1 VKPLPALVLAAVGE
15 HQPAAGAP
23 ILLACSGG
31 LDSQVLLQAAASV
44 LPASRLRVGHVHH
57 GLQPEADDW
66 LAFCEASA
74 RRLAVTCLT
83 RRLPPLPERTG
94 SGIEAWARRMRYRAL
109 AEMADEAGAT
119 LVMTAHHANDQI
131 ETHRLRSRR
140 GAGALG
146 LGAMRAGAPLP
157 GAAHCLLLR
166 PFLGVERRHILAY
179 VRAHAVDWVDDPSN
193 RDPRYA
199 RNRIRREIEEALQR
213 DPQTVATGL
222 AAIGGFQ
229 AAADA
234 IRRQAVADLAS
245 VRLLLEPPRL
255 PASLSRA
262 ALARLPAERV
272 AEVLRLWLQESGARM
287 PSRAK
292 LAEVTRQLVDSG
304 SSHARVRHDGRW
316 LLRYRDRVDMADA
329 LPDAVVP
336 TWFRWR
342 GESLL
347 EVAGHR
353 FAFRRTAAGI
363 HAGWLERADLLL
375 DSGRGADRLR
385 LQAASPSRS
394 LKNLALERGVPP
406 WLRQALPVLR
416 WNAHLLYAAHFGM
429 NHGMPGGMDF
439 GMSHGLERGLA
450 AAGPEGRPPL
460 ADRISIEWLAPPS
473 WSRWL

>member
-1 VKPLPALVLAAVGE
+1 MPTTSSKRIAC
-15 HQPAAGAP
+15 AAGGAP
-23 ILLACSGG
+23 AR
-31 LDSQVLLQAAASV
+31 SV
-44 LPASRLRVGHVHH
+44 
-57 GLQPEADDW
+57 
-66 LAFCEASA
+66 SA
-74 RRLAVTCLT
+74 RCA
-83 RRLPPLPERTG
+83 
-94 SGIEAWARRMRYRAL
+94 
-109 AEMADEAGAT
+109 
-119 LVMTAHHANDQI
+119 
-131 ETHRLRSRR
+131 
-140 GAGALG
+140 
-146 LGAMRAGAPLP
+146 AGAPLP

-179 VRAHAVDWVDDPSN
+179 ARAHAVDWVDDPSN
-193 RDPRYA
+193 QDLRYA
-199 RNRIRREIEEALQR
+199 RNRIRREIEQALQR

-316 LLRYRDRVDMADA
+316 LLRYRDRVDMARRSA
-329 LPDAVVP
+329 GCGGAHLVPLARRKPAGGRRAPVRVSPHGRRHSMPDGSNG
-336 TWFRWR
+336 RICC
-342 GESLL
+342 S
-347 EVAGHR
+347 
-353 FAFRRTAAGI
+353 TA
-363 HAGWLERADLLL
+363 R
-375 DSGRGADRLR
+375 RGADRLR

-394 LKNLALERGVPP
+394 LKNLAQERGVPP

-416 WNAHLLYAAHFGM
+416 WNAHLLYAGQFGM